1 MNSYLTL
8 VCDNKFSTGGKF
20 DVSDKIQI
28 SDFSV
33 VSDLLVL
40 NSYVNFVTTY
50 IRIVCA
56 CLSWGPSHCNQL
68 GDNKMPPIWFK
79 RAYRGLYANRKIG
92 FGNKVSHAGNKTRR
106 SWKPNVQKA
115 TLFSETLGEKFRTQV
130 TTHALRCIR
139 KAGGLDEYLLKVKDS
154 EIKNPR
160 AIRFKERIIDA
171 RRKGLSDLT
180 GSSNTSVPDA
190 PKSEKPTIFS
200 RVSTTS
206 VSNLDI
212 KL

>member
-1 MNSYLTL
+1 
-8 VCDNKFSTGGKF
+8 
-20 DVSDKIQI
+20 
-28 SDFSV
+28 
-33 VSDLLVL
+33 
-40 NSYVNFVTTY
+40 
-50 IRIVCA
+50 
-56 CLSWGPSHCNQL
+56 
-68 GDNKMPPIWFK
+68 MPPIWFK

-139 KAGGLDEYLLKVKDS
+139 KAGGLDEYLLTVKDS

-171 RRKGLSDLT
+171 RKKGLSELT
-180 GSSNTSVPDA
+180 ASTNESIPGPLKADE
-190 PKSEKPTIFS
+190 PRIFS
-200 RVSTTS
+200 RV
-206 VSNLDI
+206 
-212 KL
+212 